1 MNELDIAIQTINN
14 NICKNIAESLDRGF
28 LSQNILSQMRNFVE
42 HISLKLYC
50 ADNKCDMSLN
60 YDNLKIGNNH
70 VRSNSKYIFLREF
83 HELLQISASHYTLDE
98 NNSERLMLKY
108 YEYLLHVK
116 KLVSD
121 NLGFEVLSNL
131 SDFLLEQDNQLFEY
145 YKIISETIADD
156 SLPFERISYSDRYYI
171 HKVRPFFVDE
181 KIYYEVTYSIASD
194 NISKFDRMIAFTD
207 KPILTNY
214 ATLLWVKKVEIS
226 MFGEIMPIFIIDRWE
241 ISIRP
246 CEVNKLRDIFNID
259 FPGIQTSYAEYRN
272 LMHFIQQFRM
282 NLVGL
287 IDLDDKLYQS
297 AKKLILK
304 DSKVMRIFLI
314 LDKVREMCQQNTEGS
329 RIARYLLYTMNNKL
343 LKTQYISEQRLNGG
357 NPKLSHLRLDWKC
370 VPFDQMPF
378 DSALKNHNPRLID
391 LLNCISQDGREDE
404 LFARYIKNNSE
415 VRGKLFTPIKE
426 IDNFKNINGLVHSY
440 NSKLYY
446 KHQNRKLC
454 IDKGHVFIS
463 GYKDDVVFVV
473 KRLQELSK
481 RGINGY
487 TNSIDSWLK
496 ESPRGIDD
504 KIKIK
509 CLETVFENS
518 RVGLIYGAAGTGK
531 STLVNNI
538 ANYFS
543 SKEKLFLANTNT
555 AVDNLKRKVVTPK
568 SQFSTIAK
576 IIAKKDVSQ
585 CDLLVI
591 DEGSTVSNSD
601 MVKVLE
607 KIDFELLLVVGDVYQ
622 IESIRFGNWFD
633 IAQYYLPKCKF
644 ELTNTYR
651 TSQKKLLAVWD
662 KVRNIEPDLLEYI
675 TRGNFSRKLDTDIF
689 NSFLENEIILCLNY
703 DGLYG
708 INNINTFM
716 QANNPSPA
724 IIWGT
729 SVYKKGDPILFNDS
743 LRFSPLLYNNVK
755 GVIQE
760 INLTPDESM
769 ITFDVKLLDL
779 NITEL
784 DLKEY
789 LDLKFVGN
797 DNDGKSIVRFSVNK
811 HGSTDYDSND
821 LYTLV
826 PFQISYAIS
835 IHKAQGLEYD
845 SVKIIITNESEE
857 NISHNIFYTA
867 ITRAK
872 QSLKIYWSP
881 ESEKSILSSL
891 EKRDNAKDG
900 NLLRVFMK

>member
-28 LSQNILSQMRNFVE
+28 ISQNILSQMRNFVE

-50 ADNKCDMSLN
+50 VDNKCDMSLN

-83 HELLQISASHYTLDE
+83 HELLQISVSHYTLDE

-108 YEYLLHVK
+108 YEYLLRIK
-116 KLVSD
+116 MLVSN

-131 SDFLLEQDNQLFEY
+131 SDFPLEQDSQLLDY
-145 YKIISETIADD
+145 HKIIANAIADD
-156 SLPFERISYSDRYYI
+156 SLPYKRISYSDRYYI

-226 MFGEIMPIFIIDRWE
+226 MFGEIMPIFIIDGWE
-241 ISIRP
+241 VSIRP
-246 CEVNKLRDIFNID
+246 CEINKLRDIFNID
-259 FPGIQTSYAEYRN
+259 FPDIQTSYIEYRN

-282 NLVGL
+282 NLVDL

-304 DSKVMRIFLI
+304 NSRVMRIFLI
-314 LDKVREMCQQNTEGS
+314 LDKAREMCQQNAEGS
-329 RIARYLLYTMNNKL
+329 RIARYLLYTMNNRL
-343 LKTQYISEQRLNGG
+343 LKTQYISEKWLSGG
-357 NPKLSHLRLDWKC
+357 NPKLSYLRLDWKC

-378 DSALKNHNPRLID
+378 DAALKNHNPRLID
-391 LLNCISQDGREDE
+391 LLHCISQDGREDE

-415 VRGKLFTPIKE
+415 IRGKLFTPVNEIKH
-426 IDNFKNINGLVHSY
+426 FKDINGLIHSY

-446 KHQNRKLC
+446 KHRNRELC
-454 IDKGHVFIS
+454 MDKGHVFIS
-463 GYKDDVVFVV
+463 GYKNDVVFVIR
-473 KRLQELSK
+473 RLQGLSK
-481 RGINGY
+481 RGISGY

-496 ESPRGIDD
+496 EAPRGIDD
-504 KIKIK
+504 EVKIN
-509 CLETVFENS
+509 CLKTVFENS

-531 STLVNNI
+531 STLVNYI
-538 ANYFS
+538 ASYFS

-555 AVDNLKRKVVTPK
+555 AVDNLRRKVVTPK
-568 SQFSTIAK
+568 SEFSTIAK
-576 IIAKKDVSQ
+576 IIAKKDISQ

-591 DEGSTVSNSD
+591 DESSTVSNSD
-601 MVKVLE
+601 MVKILE
-607 KIDFELLLVVGDVYQ
+607 KIDFELLLIVGDIYQ

-651 TSQKKLLAVWD
+651 TSQERLLAVWD
-662 KVRNIEPDLLEYI
+662 KVRNIERDLLEHI
-675 TRGNFSRKLDTDIF
+675 TRGNFSRELDTDIF
-689 NSFLENEIILCLNY
+689 DNFSENEIILCLNY

-716 QANNPSPA
+716 QANNPSPG

-743 LRFSPLLYNNVK
+743 LRFSPLIYNNVK

-760 INLTPDESM
+760 IYLASDEST

-779 NITEL
+779 KITEL

-789 LDLKFVGN
+789 SDLQFIGN
-797 DNDGKSIVRFSVNK
+797 DNEGKSIVRFSVNK

-872 QSLKIYWSP
+872 QSLRIYWSP
-881 ESEKSILSSL
+881 ESEKSILNSL

-900 NLLRVFMK
+900 NFLKIFM